1 MARQI
6 HWVSQSSD
14 KKIGKVMASY
24 SPIESCPDSCSLKTG
39 GCYAW
44 GLFYLRSLGRK
55 IASGSLNK
63 SIEESFLKVRSSA
76 KIVRHR
82 VAGDIVGDVK
92 DTYDECKFVES
103 KGLINIGYTHDWKSK
118 DSQVLKEYFRASC
131 NNLKEVEQARSMGW
145 ATTLI
150 VSEETPNKAELPNG
164 ERAIMCP
171 VVVGERKI
179 EANLD
184 SMVFENKKERSA
196 ERKKMRDE
204 FSSKINCN
212 SCTLCKVTEKT
223 EDITVMFEVHG
234 AASTLNQAKGK
245 YESIS

>member
-44 GLFYLRSLGRK
+44 GLFYLRNLGKK
-55 IASGSLNK
+55 IASGNLNK
-63 SIEESFLKVRSSA
+63 SIEEAFSKVKSSA

-82 VAGDIVGDVK
+82 VAGDIVGDQEE
-92 DTYDECKFVES
+92 TYQECKFVES
-103 KGLINIGYTHDWKSK
+103 KGLINIGYTHDWQN
-118 DSQVLKEYFRASC
+118 DDTQVLKEYFRASC
-131 NNLKEVEQARSMGW
+131 NNLEEVEKAREMGW

-150 VSEETPNKAELPNG
+150 VSEDTPNRARLPNG

-179 EANLD
+179 ESKLN
-184 SMVFENKKERSA
+184 SMTFENKAEKKQ
-196 ERKKMRDE
+196 ERKKMRKE
-204 FSSKINCN
+204 LSARMNCN
-212 SCTLCKVTEKT
+212 TCTLCKVTDKT
-223 EDITVMFEVHG
+223 ESITVMFEVHG
-234 AASTLNQAKGK
+234 AASTLNKAKGK
-245 YESIS
+245 YENIS

>member
-24 SPIESCPDSCSLKTG
+24 SPKESCPDSCSLKTG

-44 GLFYLRSLGRK
+44 GLFYLRNLGKK
-55 IASGSLNK
+55 IASGDLNK
-63 SIEESFLKVRSSA
+63 SIEEAFSKVKSSA

-82 VAGDIVGDVK
+82 VAGDIVGDQK
-92 DTYDECKFVES
+92 ETYNECKFVES
-103 KGLINIGYTHDWKSK
+103 KGLINIGYTHDWESEE
-118 DSQVLKEYFRASC
+118 SQILKEYFRASC
-131 NNLKEVEQARSMGW
+131 NNLEEVEKARSMGW
-145 ATTLI
+145 SATLI
-150 VSEETPNKAELPNG
+150 VSEETPNRAKLPNG
-164 ERAIMCP
+164 ERAVMCP

-179 EANLD
+179 ESKLN
-184 SMVFENKKERSA
+184 SMTFENRKDRLA
-196 ERKKMRDE
+196 ERKNMRE
-204 FSSKINCN
+204 ELSSRINCN
-212 SCTLCKVTEKT
+212 SCTLCKVTDKT
-223 EDITVMFEVHG
+223 KDITVMFEVHG